1 MGTEIC
7 NLILLGVKI
16 KREELLR
23 ERFDG
28 DFDKFHDWKCN
39 TAEIDH
45 NVYENE
51 VGDFIHDTHMDNQD
65 GYYYFGKIIEKQY
78 DQDDFTGLDLTEEK
92 EKNALEVSE
101 KLRGLGILKGD
112 IRLYSICALH

>member
-1 MGTEIC
+1 MGTEVC
-7 NLILLGVKI
+7 NLILLGIRI
-16 KREELLR
+16 KGEDFLR
-23 ERFDG
+23 ERFNEEYDEF
-28 DFDKFHDWKCN
+28 FDWCETTK
-39 TAEIDH
+39 IRH
-45 NVYENE
+45 NIYEGK